1 MSAIASEEILGEI
14 PVEVVVELGRRKM
27 LLRELAAME
36 VDDVVEL
43 DQPTDR
49 PLDLVVGG
57 KVLARGELVM
67 IGERVALR
75 IVEVT
80 GRAGKEG

>member
-1 MSAIASEEILGEI
+1 MTAIASEEILGEI

-75 IVEVT
+75 VVEVT